1 MPFWLKPW
9 TDSPFVE
16 KDPPVRDIPPRLYR
30 HIYIGVT
37 GVYKRA
43 QTSTEKTKL
52 KLRNI
57 GLNDNNELH
66 TTKDRQGLSS
76 RTILDAEQQ

>member
-1 MPFWLKPW
+1 MPFWLKLGP
-9 TDSPFVE
+9 T
-16 KDPPVRDIPPRLYR
+16 PPLSKKTLPSETSHHVFIDNIYR
-30 HIYIGVT
+30 GD

-76 RTILDAEQQ
+76 RMILDAEQQ